1 MRDKLRPNSHMLH
14 RSKRRADL
22 DARRL
27 YARPVLRVYG
37 SVAGLTMGFAGT
49 QSDFIM
55 PTNAMMFSERDL
67 KENISRIGTHPLGFG
82 LYLFDFKQECR
93 ARCGVGRQFGVMADE
108 VEKIVPQAVALD
120 ADGFRMVNYAML
132 GIRIASREPKRK
144 I

>member
-1 MRDKLRPNSHMLH
+1 MRDKLRPNTQTLH
-14 RSKRRADL
+14 RGRGDP
-22 DARRL
+22 DQVARRL
-27 YARPVLRVYG
+27 YAKPVLCIYG
-37 SVAGLTMGFAGT
+37 TVAGLTMGLTGT
-49 QSDFIM
+49 QSDIFM
-55 PTNAMMFSERDL
+55 AANAMMFSERGL
-67 KENISRIGTHPLGFG
+67 KENISRIGAHPLGFG